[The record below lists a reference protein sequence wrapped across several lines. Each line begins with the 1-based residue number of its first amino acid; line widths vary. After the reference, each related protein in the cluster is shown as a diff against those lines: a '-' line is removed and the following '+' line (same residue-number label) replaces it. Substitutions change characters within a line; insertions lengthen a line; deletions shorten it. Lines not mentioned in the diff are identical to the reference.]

1 MDLRRP
7 HFCVPHLRFTDS
19 SLAMALLVLN
29 TVMCTSQICQINHK
43 LRKLRKDPAPGLAW
57 SNFSTCGVRRGATNA
72 GRGVNLKW
80 GMNAVASASVDEGIA
95 DAKKMI
101 DEVLLSKGSDGAGQL
116 AEVSWA
122 LYADGET
129 KKLLADAVTKLSGC
143 RGQDYDDFLRSVEVH
158 GVWEVF
164 YAPHIFT
171 LSSML
176 VSKIRPLQ
184 YVLTESGFESNA
196 RYFSPLFGEGWLSAS
211 GDYVVRDEKTV
222 DIVFNSFW
230 SDSGRDNLQP
240 DPKNEVCPSSLLPA
254 CRCSL
259 QMYVN
264 LAFLLF
270 PWW

>member
-1 MDLRRP
+1 M
-7 HFCVPHLRFTDS
+7 
-19 SLAMALLVLN
+19 
-29 TVMCTSQICQINHK
+29 
-43 LRKLRKDPAPGLAW
+43 
-57 SNFSTCGVRRGATNA
+57 
-72 GRGVNLKW
+72 KW

-171 LSSML
+171 
-176 VSKIRPLQ
+176 
-184 YVLTESGFESNA
+184 
-196 RYFSPLFGEGWLSAS
+196 
-211 GDYVVRDEKTV
+211 
-222 DIVFNSFW
+222 
-230 SDSGRDNLQP
+230 
-240 DPKNEVCPSSLLPA
+240 
-254 CRCSL
+254 
-259 QMYVN
+259 
-264 LAFLLF
+264 
-270 PWW
+270 

>member
-1 MDLRRP
+1 M
-7 HFCVPHLRFTDS
+7 
-19 SLAMALLVLN
+19 
-29 TVMCTSQICQINHK
+29 
-43 LRKLRKDPAPGLAW
+43 
-57 SNFSTCGVRRGATNA
+57 
-72 GRGVNLKW
+72 
-80 GMNAVASASVDEGIA
+80 
-95 DAKKMI
+95 
-101 DEVLLSKGSDGAGQL
+101 SDGAGQL

>member
-1 MDLRRP
+1 
-7 HFCVPHLRFTDS
+7 
-19 SLAMALLVLN
+19 
-29 TVMCTSQICQINHK
+29 
-43 LRKLRKDPAPGLAW
+43 
-57 SNFSTCGVRRGATNA
+57 
-72 GRGVNLKW
+72 
-80 GMNAVASASVDEGIA
+80 
-95 DAKKMI
+95 
-101 DEVLLSKGSDGAGQL
+101 
-116 AEVSWA
+116 
-122 LYADGET
+122 
-129 KKLLADAVTKLSGC
+129 
-143 RGQDYDDFLRSVEVH
+143 
-158 GVWEVF
+158 
-164 YAPHIFT
+164 
-171 LSSML
+171 ML

-270 PWW
+270 PWWWISLSNRQFVQGAMQRVIVNILGRAAFIKPLSVYPVHYVDADVVVFEFTILRTLIAARKMRPA